1 MVIIN
6 PWNKKS
12 LSHRN
17 YDVGTGQL
25 KYEVNDYC
33 IYKLSEESYLYTY
46 KNLAFNNLAGYNPLH
61 LIAVATRVPPTDQQQ
76 RFLYDGAIETLENN
90 PI

>member
-17 YDVGTGQL
+17 YDVGPGQL
-25 KYEVNDYC
+25 KFTIGDYC
-33 IYKLSEESYLYTY
+33 IYKQSESSYLYTY
-46 KNLAFNNLAGYNPLH
+46 KNLAFNNLAGFNPDH
-61 LIAVATRVPPTDQQQ
+61 LKAVATRTPPVDEQQ
-76 RFLYDGAIETLENN
+76 RFLYDRAIETLENN